1 MRRSELIHIISE
13 SIKRQLLNEGD
24 SRLNK
29 VMRIISDEFS
39 GLLDLNGV
47 VRSSEYYVN
56 NNPNT
61 TWGQYLLYSLRH
73 NFGLMTNND
82 VKYLPFVA
90 KIAFS
95 NEVGFEKRNNNSEQI
110 NTLRDIVQALKKD
123 PELYNNLLNKGVD
136 TYSELVEIMTPYLQK
151 KEQEE
156 LNNINNKEYTHN
168 TDYDI
173 IEIHSYEEAHE
184 IGEYSSL
191 QSGGSKLCYTQS
203 EETWEEYTDYG
214 NNRVFCLLKH
224 GWKEMKPIAGENAP
238 YDEYGLSMIFI
249 FFNKK
254 GKITTCNTRWN
265 HEHSEWLHSGMSVDN
280 SLSAEELSEIIGG
293 NIYEVL
299 GINRLDATFDNAQS
313 LLDKGYKPEE
323 IFDYVGKFID
333 GYAYVKLNVK
343 WNWISTD
350 NRLVSPEQWFDDVRN
365 FSNGYAAANV
375 GNNTYIIDTNGRF
388 VKEVAFDNIQ
398 ELLDKGYNPYNIFDT
413 VFSFHN
419 GYAKVK
425 LNGKYNFVSEDYRLV
440 SPNQWFDNCSV
451 FKKDGYAWVNIG
463 NNKYIIDTNGKIVE
477 EVTFDNVQELLD
489 KGLRPDVIFDYI
501 DYSFINGYACVALN
515 NKFNWISADNHL
527 VSPNQWFDSCDYF
540 INGYARIK
548 LNNKMNWISLDNRLV
563 SPEQWFDGVL
573 EFNENGYASAKIGNT
588 WYKID
593 TNGQLYDSNTMQPIN
608 SQNSTNIAL
617 NELKH
622 IIRESIK
629 RQLNK
634 Q

>member
-1 MRRSELIHIISE
+1 MKKNELKILISE

-39 GLLDLNGV
+39 GLLDLNGTV
-47 VRSSEYYVN
+47 TYSEYYVN

-82 VKYLPFVA
+82 VKYLPFIA

-95 NEVGFEKRNNNSEQI
+95 DEVGFEKRNNNGEQL

-123 PELYNNLLNKGVD
+123 PELFNNLVNKGVD
-136 TYSELVEIMTPYLQK
+136 TYSELVEIMTPYLQA

-173 IEIHSYEEAHE
+173 IEIHNYKEAHK

-191 QSGGSKLCYTQS
+191 QDGRSNLCYTKS
-203 EETWEEYTDYG
+203 KSTWEQYTNNG

-224 GWKEMKPIAGENAP
+224 GWNEMKPIAGENAP

-249 FFNKK
+249 FFNKM

-299 GINRLDATFDNAQS
+299 GINRLEVTFDNVQE
-313 LLDKGYKPEE
+313 LLDKGYKPDD

-343 WNWISTD
+343 WNFINTEGKILSND
-350 NRLVSPEQWFDDVRN
+350 IWFDSVWN
-365 FSNGYAAANV
+365 FY
-375 GNNTYIIDTNGRF
+375 D
-388 VKEVAFDNIQ
+388 
-398 ELLDKGYNPYNIFDT
+398 
-413 VFSFHN
+413 

-425 LNGKYNFVSEDYRLV
+425 LNNKFNFIKSNGDIL
-440 SPNQWFDNCSV
+440 SPDQWFDEIYRFYNGSAIV
-451 FKKDGYAWVNIG
+451 VL
-463 NNKYIIDTNGKIVE
+463 NNKSNWIDTNGNYLSE
-477 EVTFDNVQELLD
+477 QWY
-489 KGLRPDVIFDYI
+489 DYI
-501 DYSFINGYACVALN
+501 DSFYFGHAVVSLN
-515 NKFNWISADNHL
+515 NKFNFVDRYFHL
-527 VSPNQWFDSCDYF
+527 VSPNQWFDEVDDF
-540 INGYARIK
+540 DKNGY
-548 LNNKMNWISLDNRLV
+548 SEV
-563 SPEQWFDGVL
+563 
-573 EFNENGYASAKIGNT
+573 KIGDT

-593 TNGQLYDSNTMQPIN
+593 MNGQLYDKDTMQPIN
-608 SQNSTNIAL
+608 RQNSTNITL

-629 RQLNK
+629 RKLNNL
-634 Q
+634 

>member
-1 MRRSELIHIISE
+1 MRRSELIHIITE

-29 VMRIISDEFS
+29 VMRIITNEFS
-39 GLLDLNGV
+39 GLLDINGV

-95 NEVGFEKRNNNSEQI
+95 DEVGFEKRNNNSEQL

-123 PELYNNLLNKGVD
+123 PELYINILNKGVD
-136 TYSELVEIMTPYLQK
+136 TYNELVNIMTPYLQA
-151 KEQEE
+151 KEQAE

-173 IEIHSYEEAHE
+173 IEIHNYKEAHK
-184 IGEYSSL
+184 IGKYSSL
-191 QSGGSKLCYTQS
+191 QDGRSNLCYTQS
-203 EETWEEYTDYG
+203 QSTWDQYTNHG

-224 GWKEMKPIAGENAP
+224 GWKEMEPVSGEDAP
-238 YDEYGLSMIFI
+238 YDAYGLSMIFI
-249 FFNKK
+249 FVNPK

-323 IFDYVGKFID
+323 IFDYVGFFNN
-333 GYAYVKLNVK
+333 G
-343 WNWISTD
+343 
-350 NRLVSPEQWFDDVRN
+350 
-365 FSNGYAAANV
+365 FS
-375 GNNTYIIDTNGRF
+375 
-388 VKEVAFDNIQ
+388 
-398 ELLDKGYNPYNIFDT
+398 
-413 VFSFHN
+413 S
-419 GYAKVK
+419 VK
-425 LNGKYNFVSEDYRLV
+425 LNGKRNLISKDNRLV
-440 SPNQWFDNCSV
+440 SPNQWFD
-451 FKKDGYAWVNIG
+451 
-463 NNKYIIDTNGKIVE
+463 
-477 EVTFDNVQELLD
+477 
-489 KGLRPDVIFDYI
+489 YI
-501 DYSFINGYACVALN
+501 DYFGNGYAV
-515 NKFNWISADNHL
+515 
-527 VSPNQWFDSCDYF
+527 
-540 INGYARIK
+540 IK
-548 LNNKMNWISLDNRLV
+548 LNNKWNWIGTNGDIL
-563 SPEQWFDGVL
+563 SPEQWFDEAFKFINSYGIAVL
-573 EFNENGYASAKIGNT
+573 NNK
-588 WYKID
+588 WYWID
-593 TNGQLYDSNTMQPIN
+593 TNGQLYDYYTMQPID
-608 SQNSTNIAL
+608 QPTTNNMTL

-622 IIRESIK
+622 IIKESIK
-629 RQLNK
+629 RQLNNRNSLNY
-634 Q
+634 